1 MICTRSERLLMFA
14 ATNSAS
20 TFTVS
25 SRALVSGFGLV
36 SFFASTL
43 AAALALAL
51 LAFSSGG
58 SGLRPRALRPDTSV
72 RSGADLSSPLHA
84 PSHSG
89 SLLAF
94 CQLDSAPAS
103 SLLAFCQLD
112 SASSRALATVWW
124 LRPISLA
131 IELSVRPG
139 SRSKMCFASSFF
151 CASVKWRRD
160 RLRLCTRPN
169 GSWRN
174 ITLEPRLDTLLS
186 TRLRRDRPR
195 IERHPTM
202 DAAQLVE
209 IPSGSTDRVDGCCH
223 DCAHLQNHCSSPGVS
238 TIPPLGSWEYQ

>member
-103 SLLAFCQLD
+103 SLLAFCQLQPL
-112 SASSRALATVWW
+112 ARALSPAAPAGQRLGW
-124 LRPISLA
+124 LISR
-131 IELSVRPG
+131 E
-139 SRSKMCFASSFF
+139 
-151 CASVKWRRD
+151 
-160 RLRLCTRPN
+160 RLR
-169 GSWRN
+169 S
-174 ITLEPRLDTLLS
+174 
-186 TRLRRDRPR
+186 
-195 IERHPTM
+195 
-202 DAAQLVE
+202 
-209 IPSGSTDRVDGCCH
+209 
-223 DCAHLQNHCSSPGVS
+223 
-238 TIPPLGSWEYQ
+238 